1 MNDGKVYSGGY
12 AVSTTLH
19 KRSHILREARLSPFR
34 MGPTSAMDDGMA
46 LHILHR
52 SRALLPLVL
61 IGLLLSGT
69 KACQE
74 DYELGAQSNASPTPS
89 PCDPDVEDC
98 ATATPTKTPTVT
110 PTASPTGTPT
120 ASPTAT
126 PSATPTPDTGGL
138 MLRKILTEAERE
150 TATLEAKGA
159 KRPTTSGDASGSGV
173 ANPGNWLGRSYLDR
187 EEIAGASR
195 DSDHDGYTDLLE
207 ADFGTN
213 VHDATSKPPPPR
225 SRLQQ
230 RLAGVDADLD
240 GVRDDE
246 ERRIG
251 TNPALTESDG
261 DGASDHAEVLSGTD
275 PLRADSRPSD
285 IDGDGLSDSYEAG
298 LGTNMQSRDT
308 DADGASD
315 AEELAVGS
323 SPLRNDSD
331 GDGVLD
337 GEELQNSADPIL
349 PER

>member
-1 MNDGKVYSGGY
+1 
-12 AVSTTLH
+12 
-19 KRSHILREARLSPFR
+19 
-34 MGPTSAMDDGMA
+34 MGLASAIDEGMA
-46 LHILHR
+46 LHIFNR

-89 PCDPDVEDC
+89 PCDPDEEDC
-98 ATATPTKTPTVT
+98 ATATPTKTPTT
-110 PTASPTGTPT
+110 SPTASPTGTPT
-120 ASPTAT
+120 ASATAT
-126 PSATPTPDTGGL
+126 PTPTPDTGGL

-150 TATLEAKGA
+150 TVSLEARTA
-159 KRPTTSGDASGSGV
+159 TTPTATSDASGASA
-173 ANPGNWLGRSYLDR
+173 ANSGNWLGRSYLDR

-195 DSDHDGYTDLLE
+195 DSDNDGYTDLLE
-207 ADFGTN
+207 GDFGTN
-213 VHDATSKPPPPR
+213 AQDPSSKPPPPHT
-225 SRLQQ
+225 RLQQ
-230 RLAGVDADLD
+230 RLSAADGDLD

-246 ERRIG
+246 ERRLG
-251 TNPALTESDG
+251 TNPALVDSDG
-261 DGASDHAEVLSGTD
+261 DGASDQAEVLSGTD
-275 PLRADSRPSD
+275 PIQADSRPLD

-298 LGTNMQSRDT
+298 LGTNMQNRDT

-337 GEELQNSADPIL
+337 GEELQHRADPTI